1 MQGDKKVIATLN
13 ALLTGEL
20 TAIDQYFVHAEMY
33 RDWGFGRL
41 YAQTWHEMGEE
52 REHASRLIARILFL
66 GGTPDVAARG
76 KLRIGSKPKAMMEN
90 DLALEYEVVGALRA
104 AIAQC
109 EAAQDY
115 VSRELLEDLLDDTE
129 EDHAHWLEQQ
139 LQLISMVGEE
149 NYLQSQMG
157 EATAS

>member
-1 MQGDKKVIATLN
+1 MQGDKKVVAALN

-33 RDWGFGRL
+33 KDWGFGQL
-41 YAQTWHEMGEE
+41 YAKTWHEMGEE

-76 KLRIGSKPKAMMEN
+76 KLRIGTKPRTMMEH
-90 DLALEYEVVGALRA
+90 DLALEYEVVQALRE
-104 AIAQC
+104 AIALC
-109 EAAQDY
+109 ETAQDY
-115 VSRELLEDLLDDTE
+115 VSRELLEVLLDDTE
-129 EDHAHWLEQQ
+129 EDHARWLEQQ
-139 LQLISMVGEE
+139 LQLIRLVGEE

-157 EATAS
+157 EGSPS